1 MGARKPLLAQC
12 HSKDTDLKAQSARL
26 SRNPTLISIRDRH
39 SVRMFSEQPVADEDI
54 LTLLHAANLAPSA
67 HNQQTWRFVVLR
79 GEKRVELANLVTS
92 RAGDFPRPSSALLRM
107 AARSISGAPVVIAV
121 ANTGD
126 LIRHGTELFKTDRD
140 SARDFFR
147 TMEIQSSAAAV
158 ENLLLAATSLD
169 LATVWLGVLFLLK
182 DDVLRFLGEP
192 VGEFMA
198 VVPVG
203 YAARPTQ
210 GPSKRALETIVRY
223 LG

>member
-1 MGARKPLLAQC
+1 
-12 HSKDTDLKAQSARL
+12 LKAQSARL

-39 SVRMFSEQPVADEDI
+39 SVRMFSERPVADEDI
-54 LTLLHAANLAPSA
+54 LTALHAANLAPSA
-67 HNQQTWRFVVLR
+67 HNQQTWRFVVIR
-79 GEKRVELANLVTS
+79 GEKRMELANLVTT
-92 RAGDFPRPSSALLRM
+92 RAADFPRPSSALLRM
-107 AARSISGAPVVIAV
+107 AARSIAGAPVVIAV

-126 LIRHGTELFKTDRD
+126 LIRHGTELFKTDRE

-158 ENLLLAATSLD
+158 ENLLLAATSLG

-192 VGEFMA
+192 AGEFMA

-203 YAARPTQ
+203 YAEHATQ
-210 GPSKRALETIVRY
+210 GPSKRALETIVRF